1 MFVSIVLQSARSHRL
16 ATHSIGA
23 RRRGNRASLRG
34 FFCSLLQAL
43 TMIETSH
50 LKRGT
55 AAYRRATLA
64 LFCAGFATFALLY
77 CIQPLLPLLA
87 AHFAVSAANSS
98 LALSLTTLSLA
109 LCLLISGALAES
121 WGRKPVMAAAL
132 GLASLLGLACVL
144 VESWHLLLLL
154 RTLLGLALSGLPALA
169 MAYVGEE
176 FDPDSLPA
184 AMGLY
189 IGGTA
194 LGGMLGRLLSGLLS
208 DLGGWTLAL
217 GGIAALGMVA
227 LSLFVWLLPASR
239 HFKAQPLSLT
249 VLLANFRLHLSNPVL
264 RSLFLQGF
272 LLMGGF
278 VALFNYIGFRLAG
291 APFGLSSTFIGLLF
305 VVYLGGIFSAGW
317 AGRLVPRFGA
327 RQVLRGGVALMLL
340 GVGLCA
346 TPWLAS
352 IVVGLGVFTLGFF
365 AAHAVA
371 SGQVGSHAQ
380 GARAQ
385 ASALYLC
392 AYYLGSSVVGYGAGY
407 VWDHAGWHPL
417 MALLAG
423 LFVMA
428 GWRARA
434 L

>member
-1 MFVSIVLQSARSHRL
+1 
-16 ATHSIGA
+16 
-23 RRRGNRASLRG
+23 
-34 FFCSLLQAL
+34 
-43 TMIETSH
+43 MIAEHAH
-50 LKRGT
+50 LSRGT
-55 AAYRRATLA
+55 PAYRRATFA

-77 CIQPLLPLLA
+77 CIQPLLPMLA
-87 AHFAVSAANSS
+87 AHFSVSAASSS

-109 LCLLISGALAES
+109 VCLLISGALAES

-132 GLASLLGLACVL
+132 GLASLLGLASVL
-144 VESWHLLLLL
+144 VDSWQLLLAL
-154 RTLLGLALSGLPALA
+154 RALLGLALSGLPALA

-176 FDPDSLPA
+176 FEPESLPA

-208 DLGGWTLAL
+208 DLGGWQLAL
-217 GGIAALGMVA
+217 GGIASLGLLALV
-227 LSLFVWLLPASR
+227 LFVWLLPASR
-239 HFKAQPLSLT
+239 HFKAQPLSLR
-249 VLLANFRLHLSNPVL
+249 VLLANFRLHLGNPVL
-264 RSLFLQGF
+264 RGLFLQGF

-291 APFGLSSTFIGLLF
+291 EPFGLSSTFIGLLF

-346 TPWLAS
+346 TPWLVS
-352 IVVGLGVFTLGFF
+352 IVLGLGLFTLGFF

-371 SGQVGSHAQ
+371 SGQVGSHAR

-407 VWDHAGWHPL
+407 VWDHAGWLPL
-417 MALLAG
+417 MALLAA
-423 LFVMA
+423 LFVIA

>member
-1 MFVSIVLQSARSHRL
+1 
-16 ATHSIGA
+16 
-23 RRRGNRASLRG
+23 
-34 FFCSLLQAL
+34 
-43 TMIETSH
+43 MIAEHAH
-50 LKRGT
+50 LSRGT
-55 AAYRRATLA
+55 PAYRRATFA

-77 CIQPLLPLLA
+77 CIQPLLPMLA
-87 AHFAVSAANSS
+87 AHFSVSAASSS

-109 LCLLISGALAES
+109 VCLLISGALAES

-132 GLASLLGLACVL
+132 GLASLLGLASVL
-144 VESWHLLLLL
+144 VDSWQLLLAL
-154 RTLLGLALSGLPALA
+154 RALLGLALSGLPALA

-176 FDPDSLPA
+176 FEPESLPA

-208 DLGGWTLAL
+208 DLGGWQLAL
-217 GGIAALGMVA
+217 GGIASLGLLALVA
-227 LSLFVWLLPASR
+227 FVWLLPPSR
-239 HFKAQPLSLT
+239 HFTAQPLSLRI
-249 VLLANFRLHLSNPVL
+249 LLTNFRLHLGNPVL
-264 RSLFLQGF
+264 RGLFLQGF

-291 APFGLSSTFIGLLF
+291 APFGLSSTLIGLLF

-327 RQVLRGGVALMLL
+327 RQVLRGGVALMLI

-346 TPWLAS
+346 TSWLVS
-352 IVVGLGVFTLGFF
+352 IVLGLGLFTLGFF

-371 SGQVGSHAQ
+371 SGQVGSHAK

-407 VWDHAGWHPL
+407 VWDHAGWLPL
-417 MALLAG
+417 MALLAA
-423 LFVMA
+423 LFVIA

>member
-1 MFVSIVLQSARSHRL
+1 
-16 ATHSIGA
+16 
-23 RRRGNRASLRG
+23 
-34 FFCSLLQAL
+34 
-43 TMIETSH
+43 MIAEHAH
-50 LKRGT
+50 LSRGT
-55 AAYRRATLA
+55 PAYRRATFA

-77 CIQPLLPLLA
+77 CIQPLLPMLA
-87 AHFAVSAANSS
+87 AHFSVSAASSS

-109 LCLLISGALAES
+109 VCLLISGALAES

-132 GLASLLGLACVL
+132 GLASLLGLASVL
-144 VESWHLLLLL
+144 VDSWQLLLAL
-154 RTLLGLALSGLPALA
+154 RALLGLALSGLPALA

-176 FDPDSLPA
+176 FEPESLPA

-208 DLGGWTLAL
+208 DLGGWQLAL
-217 GGIAALGMVA
+217 GGIASLGLLALVA
-227 LSLFVWLLPASR
+227 FVWLLPPSR
-239 HFKAQPLSLT
+239 HFTAQPLSLRI
-249 VLLANFRLHLSNPVL
+249 LLTNFRLHLGNPVL
-264 RSLFLQGF
+264 RGLFLQGF

-291 APFGLSSTFIGLLF
+291 EPFGLSSTLIGLLF

-327 RQVLRGGVALMLL
+327 RQVLRGGVALMLI

-346 TPWLAS
+346 TSWLVS
-352 IVVGLGVFTLGFF
+352 IVLGLGLFTLGFF

-371 SGQVGSHAQ
+371 SGQVGSHAK

-407 VWDHAGWHPL
+407 VWDHAGWLPL
-417 MALLAG
+417 MALLAA
-423 LFVMA
+423 LFVIA

>member
-1 MFVSIVLQSARSHRL
+1 MVTQDSHL
-16 ATHSIGA
+16 
-23 RRRGNRASLRG
+23 RRGSAG
-34 FFCSLLQAL
+34 
-43 TMIETSH
+43 
-50 LKRGT
+50 
-55 AAYRRATLA
+55 YRRATLA

-87 AHFAVSAANSS
+87 KHYAVSAASSS

-109 LCLLISGALAES
+109 LCLLVSAALAES

-144 VESWHLLLLL
+144 VESWHLLLFL
-154 RTLLGLALSGLPALA
+154 RALLGLALSGLPALA
-169 MAYVGEE
+169 MAYVSEE

-208 DLGGWTLAL
+208 DLGGWQLAL
-217 GGIAALGMVA
+217 GGIASLGLLALA
-227 LSLFVWLLPASR
+227 LFVWLLPASR
-239 HFKAQPLSLT
+239 HFKAQALSPRG
-249 VLLANFRLHLSNPVL
+249 LLANFRMHLGNPIL
-264 RSLFLQGF
+264 RALFLQGF

-291 APFGLSSTFIGLLF
+291 APFGLSSTSIGLLF
-305 VVYLGGIFSAGW
+305 VVYLAGIFSAGW
-317 AGRLVPRFGA
+317 AGRLVSRFGA
-327 RQVLRGGVALMLL
+327 RRVLRGGVALMLL

-346 TPWLAS
+346 TPWLVS

-371 SGQVGSHAQ
+371 SGQVGAHARS
-380 GARAQ
+380 ARAQ

-407 VWDHAGWHPL
+407 VWDHAGWLQL
-417 MALLAG
+417 MALLAA
-423 LFVMA
+423 LFVIA

>member
-1 MFVSIVLQSARSHRL
+1 MVTQD
-16 ATHSIGA
+16 
-23 RRRGNRASLRG
+23 
-34 FFCSLLQAL
+34 
-43 TMIETSH
+43 SH
-50 LKRGT
+50 LRCGS
-55 AAYRRATLA
+55 AGYRRATLA

-87 AHFAVSAANSS
+87 KHYAVSAASSS

-109 LCLLISGALAES
+109 LCLLVSAALAES

-144 VESWHLLLLL
+144 VESWQLLLFL
-154 RTLLGLALSGLPALA
+154 RALLGLALSGLPALA
-169 MAYVGEE
+169 MAYVSEE

-208 DLGGWTLAL
+208 DLGGWQLAL
-217 GGIAALGMVA
+217 GGIASLGLLALV
-227 LSLFVWLLPASR
+227 LFVWLLPASR
-239 HFKAQPLSLT
+239 HFKAQALSPRG
-249 VLLANFRLHLSNPVL
+249 LLANFRMHLGNPIL
-264 RSLFLQGF
+264 RVLFLQGF

-305 VVYLGGIFSAGW
+305 VVYLAGIFSAGW

-327 RQVLRGGVALMLL
+327 RRVLRGGVALMLL

-346 TPWLAS
+346 TPWLVS

-371 SGQVGSHAQ
+371 SGQVGAHAR

-407 VWDHAGWHPL
+407 VWDHAGWLQL
-417 MALLAG
+417 MALLAA
-423 LFVMA
+423 LFVIA

>member
-1 MFVSIVLQSARSHRL
+1 
-16 ATHSIGA
+16 
-23 RRRGNRASLRG
+23 
-34 FFCSLLQAL
+34 
-43 TMIETSH
+43 MIAEHAH
-50 LKRGT
+50 LSRGT
-55 AAYRRATLA
+55 PAYRRATFA

-77 CIQPLLPLLA
+77 CIQPLLPMLA
-87 AHFAVSAANSS
+87 AHFSVSAASSS

-109 LCLLISGALAES
+109 VCLLISGALAES

-132 GLASLLGLACVL
+132 GLASLLGLASVL
-144 VESWHLLLLL
+144 VDSWQLLLAL
-154 RTLLGLALSGLPALA
+154 RALLGLALSGLPALA

-176 FDPDSLPA
+176 FEPESLPA

-208 DLGGWTLAL
+208 DLGGWQLAL
-217 GGIAALGMVA
+217 GGIASLGLLALVA
-227 LSLFVWLLPASR
+227 FVWLLPPSR
-239 HFKAQPLSLT
+239 HFTAQPLSLRI
-249 VLLANFRLHLSNPVL
+249 LLANFRLHLGNPVL
-264 RSLFLQGF
+264 RGLFLQGF

-291 APFGLSSTFIGLLF
+291 EPFGLSSTFIGLLF

-327 RQVLRGGVALMLL
+327 RQVLRGGVALMLI
-340 GVGLCA
+340 GVGLC
-346 TPWLAS
+346 TTSWLAS
-352 IVVGLGVFTLGFF
+352 IVLGLGLFTLGFF

-371 SGQVGSHAQ
+371 SGQVGSHAK

-407 VWDHAGWHPL
+407 VWDHAGWLPL
-417 MALLAG
+417 MTLLAA
-423 LFVMA
+423 LFVIA

>member
-1 MFVSIVLQSARSHRL
+1 M
-16 ATHSIGA
+16 
-23 RRRGNRASLRG
+23 
-34 FFCSLLQAL
+34 
-43 TMIETSH
+43 
-50 LKRGT
+50 
-55 AAYRRATLA
+55 
-64 LFCAGFATFALLY
+64 
-77 CIQPLLPLLA
+77 
-87 AHFAVSAANSS
+87 
-98 LALSLTTLSLA
+98 
-109 LCLLISGALAES
+109 
-121 WGRKPVMAAAL
+121 
-132 GLASLLGLACVL
+132 
-144 VESWHLLLLL
+144 
-154 RTLLGLALSGLPALA
+154 SGLPALA
-169 MAYVGEE
+169 MAYVSEE

-208 DLGGWTLAL
+208 DLGGWQLAL
-217 GGIAALGMVA
+217 GGIASLGLLALI
-227 LSLFVWLLPASR
+227 LFVWLLPASR
-239 HFKAQPLSLT
+239 HFKAQALSPRG
-249 VLLANFRLHLSNPVL
+249 LLANFRMHLGNPIL
-264 RSLFLQGF
+264 RALFLQGF

-291 APFGLSSTFIGLLF
+291 APFGLSSTSIGLLF
-305 VVYLGGIFSAGW
+305 VVYLAGIFSAGW

-327 RQVLRGGVALMLL
+327 RRVLRGGVALMLL

-346 TPWLAS
+346 TPWLVS

-371 SGQVGSHAQ
+371 SGQVGAHAR

-407 VWDHAGWHPL
+407 VWDHAGWLPL
-417 MALLAG
+417 MALLAA
-423 LFVMA
+423 LFVIA

>member
-1 MFVSIVLQSARSHRL
+1 
-16 ATHSIGA
+16 
-23 RRRGNRASLRG
+23 
-34 FFCSLLQAL
+34 
-43 TMIETSH
+43 MIAEHAH
-50 LKRGT
+50 LSRGT
-55 AAYRRATLA
+55 PAYRRATFA

-77 CIQPLLPLLA
+77 CIQPLLPMLA
-87 AHFAVSAANSS
+87 THFSVSAASSS

-109 LCLLISGALAES
+109 VCLLISGALAES

-132 GLASLLGLACVL
+132 GLASLLGLASVL
-144 VESWHLLLLL
+144 VDSWQLLLAL
-154 RTLLGLALSGLPALA
+154 RALLGLALSGLPALA

-176 FDPDSLPA
+176 FEPESLPA

-208 DLGGWTLAL
+208 DLGGWQLAL
-217 GGIAALGMVA
+217 GGIASLGLLALVA
-227 LSLFVWLLPASR
+227 FVWLLPPSR
-239 HFKAQPLSLT
+239 HFTAQPLSLRI
-249 VLLANFRLHLSNPVL
+249 LLTNFRLHLGNPVL
-264 RSLFLQGF
+264 RGLFLQGF

-291 APFGLSSTFIGLLF
+291 EPFGLSSTLIGLLF

-327 RQVLRGGVALMLL
+327 RQVLRGGGALMLI

-346 TPWLAS
+346 TSWLVS
-352 IVVGLGVFTLGFF
+352 IVLGLGLFTLGFF

-371 SGQVGSHAQ
+371 SGQVGSHAK

-407 VWDHAGWHPL
+407 VWDHAGWMPL
-417 MALLAG
+417 MTLLAA
-423 LFVMA
+423 LFVIA

>member
-1 MFVSIVLQSARSHRL
+1 MVTQDSHL
-16 ATHSIGA
+16 
-23 RRRGNRASLRG
+23 RRGSAG
-34 FFCSLLQAL
+34 
-43 TMIETSH
+43 
-50 LKRGT
+50 
-55 AAYRRATLA
+55 YRRATLA

-87 AHFAVSAANSS
+87 KHYAVSAASSS

-109 LCLLISGALAES
+109 LCLLVSAALAES

-144 VESWHLLLLL
+144 VESWQLLLFL

-169 MAYVGEE
+169 MAYVSEE

-208 DLGGWTLAL
+208 DLGGWQLAL
-217 GGIAALGMVA
+217 GGIASLGLLALV
-227 LSLFVWLLPASR
+227 LFVWLLPASR
-239 HFKAQPLSLT
+239 HFKAQALSPRG
-249 VLLANFRLHLSNPVL
+249 LLANFRMHLGNPIL
-264 RSLFLQGF
+264 RVLFLQGF

-305 VVYLGGIFSAGW
+305 VVYLAGIFSAGW

-327 RQVLRGGVALMLL
+327 RRVLRGGVALMLL

-346 TPWLAS
+346 TPWLVS

-371 SGQVGSHAQ
+371 SGQVGAHAR

-407 VWDHAGWHPL
+407 VWDHAGWLPL
-417 MALLAG
+417 MALLAA
-423 LFVMA
+423 LFVIA